1 MIHTVVNA
9 LAIVSGMVCD
19 GAKASCA
26 AKIASSVDAGILGYN
41 MYLRGQQF
49 YAGDGIVTKGVE
61 ATIQNI
67 GRLGKDGMKETNEE
81 IIKVTRESIQ
91 IMNYGNIKE
100 CDIADGPG
108 VRVSLFVSG
117 CRHHCKGCFNE
128 ETWDFGFGQHYTEET
143 EAEILRLLGA
153 GFVQGFTLLGGEPF
167 EPENQ
172 VELVKLLKK
181 IRETYPQKDIWCY
194 SGYLFDRDMVPGG
207 CVHTDVTEEMLSY
220 IDVLVDGEFKEEL
233 KDVTLVFRG
242 SQNQRIIDVQESRN
256 QGTVVLKDF

>member
-1 MIHTVVNA
+1 
-9 LAIVSGMVCD
+9 
-19 GAKASCA
+19 
-26 AKIASSVDAGILGYN
+26 
-41 MYLRGQQF
+41 
-49 YAGDGIVTKGVE
+49 
-61 ATIQNI
+61 
-67 GRLGKDGMKETNEE
+67 
-81 IIKVTRESIQ
+81 
-91 IMNYGNIKE
+91 MNYGNIKE

-117 CRHHCKGCFNE
+117 RRHHCKGRFNE

-194 SGYLFDRDMVPGG
+194 SGYLF
-207 CVHTDVTEEMLSY
+207 
-220 IDVLVDGEFKEEL
+220 
-233 KDVTLVFRG
+233 
-242 SQNQRIIDVQESRN
+242 
-256 QGTVVLKDF
+256 